1 MQYNYIYIMSYKF
14 YINIY
19 RKVLTHA
26 IYHDIVISTNKKAGD
41 HLPSE
46 HRHQSKKKGS
56 YIIAQVKRNEKNKQ
70 QGS

>member
-1 MQYNYIYIMSYKF
+1 MC
-14 YINIY
+14 NIF
-19 RKVLTHA
+19 V
-26 IYHDIVISTNKKAGD
+26 IIISTNKKAGD